1 MNYRMFSLGTV
12 ALAMFVVITP
22 AIAANTHDGKVV
34 SITGN
39 KLVMKN
45 TDGVYRFHVR
55 MVAVPLRENGELFP
69 LHPSLTRRVSYGR
82 NLINS
87 VFGYAFW
94 RRARARARD
103 VYGHE

>member
-1 MNYRMFSLGTV
+1 MFSLGTV

-45 TDGVYRFHVR
+45 TDGKEHS
-55 MVAVPLRENGELFP
+55 
-69 LHPSLTRRVSYGR
+69 HTLTADAKVTCDGTVCKCKTSRPARR
-82 NLINS
+82 S
-87 VFGYAFW
+87 V
-94 RRARARARD
+94 
-103 VYGHE
+103 